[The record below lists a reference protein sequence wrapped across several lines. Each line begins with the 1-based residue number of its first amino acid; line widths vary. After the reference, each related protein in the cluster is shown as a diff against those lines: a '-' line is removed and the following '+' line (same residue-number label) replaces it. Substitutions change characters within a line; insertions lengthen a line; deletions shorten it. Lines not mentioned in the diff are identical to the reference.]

1 MRAPIH
7 HRDRLLPQPSL
18 TVAGRHAALQTPEL
32 ANWLTGLFPDKQLVI
47 CCYIYQDGEAFVRA
61 SVAMDAIIKAVSA
74 RRAVKPAI
82 AFIDTPT
89 HVHCVPDTADAG
101 DFKIG
106 CVSRVSA
113 ALYAGAPLW
122 QKALRWQLKPV
133 RAGGGWWGVVVVLI
147 PEEWWWCSSRRSGG
161 GAHHGGVVVVLI
173 PEEWWWCSSWRS
185 GGGAHHGGVVVV
197 LITWC
202 CGPSHT
208 KHMIAALSP
217 RAPSHTPLPAG
228 AIQLRPAHHR
238 RDQPSAAVLRQFAAA
253 PPSPI

>member
-7 HRDRLLPQPSL
+7 HRDRLLTQPSL

-147 PEEWWWCSSRRSGG
+147 PEEWWWCSS
-161 GAHHGGVVVVLI
+161 
-173 PEEWWWCSSWRS
+173 WRS

-197 LITWC
+197 FITWC